1 MMSTVETD
9 LQKIRDNGL
18 EHLYFVSYWDDD
30 KCKRVTKNFLTKE
43 EVEWCDLFSEH
54 FIREIK
60 VMDELTLNL
69 KFIGY
74 KKSSSKNT
82 LSDMDIGEDLIQIFG
97 DEVFSDYRTKVIGE
111 WFKEVRRVFVYET
124 DDSETKNVED
134 NVIQMTP

>member
-69 KFIGY
+69 RWISY
-74 KKSSSKNT
+74 KKRKSNHT
-82 LSDMDIGEDLIQIFG
+82 LSDMDIGEDLIQMFG
-97 DEVFSDYRTKVIGE
+97 DEVFSNYRNKVLGE
-111 WFKEVRRVFVYET
+111 YFDEVKEVYSHIFPKT
-124 DDSETKNVED
+124 DDSKTKNVED
-134 NVIQMTP
+134 SVI